1 MTGSDLKS
9 LENSILVK
17 ENSIWAKISKGYGV
31 ASGNANDHR
40 FPGGTISMQIPFFYS
55 KGLDLS
61 AFYHG
66 TLNADLGSHSFQL
79 MKPNYRFKDIKWSKD
94 LPSETFS
101 FYACEI
107 KLSSERQTYKS
118 WIYWPHPSTKPEFK
132 QKENILEILAPF
144 IGSISYGSK
153 ILLSAKKEQI
163 LFQKPD

>member
-1 MTGSDLKS
+1 MQMITDFQVEPFPCKS
-9 LENSILVK
+9 HFFIQ
-17 ENSIWAKISKGYGV
+17 KGWI
-31 ASGNANDHR
+31 
-40 FPGGTISMQIPFFYS
+40 FPLFTMEP
-55 KGLDLS
+55 
-61 AFYHG
+61 
-66 TLNADLGSHSFQL
+66 LNADLGSHSFQL
-79 MKPNYRFKDIKWSKD
+79 MEPNYRFKDIKWSKD

-107 KLSSERQTYKS
+107 KLSSERLSYKS

-163 LFQKPD
+163 LFQKLD